1 MLITLADFTPYV
13 DITSNIDVVRN
24 LEPYILQA
32 QQMDLR
38 PLVGEQFYHDLITN
52 QTVAKYVELING
64 ITYTPVNSLLP
75 IRYEGLKAMLV
86 YWTHARYLTKANIK
100 STMTGLVRKENQ
112 YSEPLRPDELARL
125 AADSRSMA
133 MSYEY
138 GLDLFLKFRTGIY
151 PAYKSCHIGSESRS
165 SLRVTSI

>member
-38 PLVGEQFYHDLITN
+38 PLIGEEFYHDLITN
-52 QTVAKYVELING
+52 PTAEKYIELING
-64 ITYTPVNSLLP
+64 VIYTPTNSTLAVK
-75 IRYEGLKAMLV
+75 YEGLKAMLV
-86 YWTHARYLTKANIK
+86 YWTYARYLTKANIK
-100 STMTGLVRKENQ
+100 STMSGFVRKETQ

-125 AADSRSMA
+125 ASDARSMA

-138 GLDLFLKFRTGIY
+138 GLDLFLRFKTGVY
-151 PAYKSCHIGSESRS
+151 PAYKSCHTRETRS
-165 SLRVTSI
+165 SLRVTTI